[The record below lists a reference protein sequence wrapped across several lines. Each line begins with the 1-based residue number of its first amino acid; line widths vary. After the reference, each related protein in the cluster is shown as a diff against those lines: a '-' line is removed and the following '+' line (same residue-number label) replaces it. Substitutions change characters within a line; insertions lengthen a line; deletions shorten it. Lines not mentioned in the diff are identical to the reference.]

1 MKIALEA
8 KRFFESGTGFGT
20 YSRTLVGDLAANF
33 SENQYFLYAPDAERN
48 LDIASM
54 AHSAEI
60 ERATSQKAVQVVYP
74 PHRGK
79 LYWKVLGARR
89 SLQENQIDL
98 YHGLTQQI
106 PRSIRLSKVPKV
118 LTIHDLIYREHPE
131 FSPNQNLETF
141 DRQLRTACAVSDR
154 IIAVSES
161 TKTDLVRFF
170 SIPSEKIQVIYSSC
184 DTRFHEKVSR
194 ERKVDVQ
201 GRYGLPEKYLLYVG
215 SMTARKNL
223 LVIVKAL
230 NEIPVEKR
238 LPLVIIGKETDYSR
252 EVFDYADQMN
262 LTDYL
267 SVPSYVH
274 TRDLPA
280 IYQGAQ
286 VFIYM
291 SLYEGFGLP
300 IMEAIASGVP
310 VVVSKTSA
318 MPEAAGPGGALAD
331 PGDPAEIASKISEF
345 VWDEDA
351 REGAIKSGFAHVR
364 KFESLEVT
372 RSLISMYEEVA
383 KKGAT
388 QS

>member
-1 MKIALEA
+1 MNIAFEA

-20 YSRTLVGDLAANF
+20 YSRTLVGNLAADF
-33 SENQYFLYAPDAERN
+33 LENEYFLYAPDAERN
-48 LDIASM
+48 LSIASL

-60 ERATSQKAVQVVYP
+60 ERVKSQKAVQVIYP
-74 PHRGK
+74 PRRGK
-79 LYWKVLGARR
+79 IYWKLLGARR

-98 YHGLTQQI
+98 YHGLAQQI
-106 PRSIRLSKVPKV
+106 PRSIRLSKIPKI

-131 FSPNQNLETF
+131 FSPEDDLETL
-141 DRQLRTACAVSDR
+141 DRQLSAACAASDR
-154 IIAVSES
+154 VIAVSES

-170 SIPSEKIQVIYSSC
+170 SIPPEKIQVIYSCC
-184 DTRFHEKVSR
+184 DPRFHEKVSW
-194 ERKVDVQ
+194 ERKVEVQ
-201 GRYGLPEKYLLYVG
+201 RRYQLPEKYLLYVG
-215 SMTARKNL
+215 SMAARKNL

-238 LPLVIIGKETDYSR
+238 LPLVIIGNETDYSR
-252 EVFDYADQMN
+252 QIFDYADRTN

-267 SVPSYVH
+267 VVPSYVH
-274 TRDLPA
+274 TNDLPA

-291 SLYEGFGLP
+291 SFYEGFGLP

-331 PGDPAEIASKISEF
+331 PRDPAEVASKISEF
-345 VWDEDA
+345 MWDEAA
-351 REGAIKSGFAHVR
+351 REGAIKSGFAHVK
-364 KFESLEVT
+364 KFGHLEVS

-383 KKGAT
+383 KKSAI
-388 QS
+388 